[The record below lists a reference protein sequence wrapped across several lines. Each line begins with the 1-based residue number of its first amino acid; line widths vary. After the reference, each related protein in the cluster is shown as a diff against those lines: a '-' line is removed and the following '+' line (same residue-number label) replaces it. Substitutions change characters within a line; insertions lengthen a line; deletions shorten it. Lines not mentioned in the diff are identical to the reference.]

1 MNLLSSEHTTAE
13 GNADTALVSRAFGSA
28 GNASMLAGNLPRGDA
43 RQGYQYLQPDETL
56 EDSAVETDSDVEEM
70 LEVLQ
75 SSRLKRAERIRA
87 ADEVPT
93 LLSGPAVQLFD

>member
-1 MNLLSSEHTTAE
+1 
-13 GNADTALVSRAFGSA
+13 
-28 GNASMLAGNLPRGDA
+28 
-43 RQGYQYLQPDETL
+43 
-56 EDSAVETDSDVEEM
+56 M

-93 LLSGPAVQLFD
+93 LLSGSAVQLFEEDILEDLPSAELAKDALVEHPSSKSEVVTET